1 MPDNKLYFPYNILGG
16 VAWDYANLYS
26 SFLEP
31 PAEFF
36 YMSFLTCLG
45 NILSDKLTI
54 DSEISPQPRFN
65 VLLLGESADDR
76 KSTAIKKTV
85 EFFGDILSYCEGV
98 GSAEGLQKEL
108 KDKEKLVLCF
118 DELQQF
124 VGKVAIQSSV
134 LLPCV
139 TSLFEQNTYESH
151 TKHKSLKLENAY
163 LSILAA
169 STVETYEKIWNSN
182 FTNIGFTN
190 RLFLVP
196 GSGGRKFSVP
206 RNIPTKD
213 KINLIDRVKAIVN
226 KVGDRL
232 EMKITNKAFESY
244 DWWYHNLEI
253 SVHAKRLDTY
263 ALRFMPLLAIN
274 EMKTEVD
281 EDIVD
286 KVIELMN
293 WQLEVRKTH
302 DPIDADNEM
311 AKMEE
316 KIRRVLKTHGELT
329 IRELKQFTNANRT
342 GIWFFDTA
350 VENLK
355 RSNEIEYRE
364 EITLSGQYTQKWN
377 LTK

>member
-1 MPDNKLYFPYNILGG
+1 MVNSNNLHFPHSILSG

-26 SFLEP
+26 SYIEP
-31 PAEFF
+31 PIEFF

-45 NILSDKLTI
+45 NILSDKLTLE
-54 DSEISPQPRFN
+54 SEISPQPRFN
-65 VLLLGESADDR
+65 VLLLGKSADDR

-85 EFFGDILSYCEGV
+85 KFFGDTLSYCEGV

-108 KDKEKLVLCF
+108 KDKKNMVLCF

-151 TKHKSLKLENAY
+151 TKHKSLKLEDAY

-169 STVETYEKIWNSN
+169 STVETYEKIWDSN

-190 RLFLVP
+190 RLFLVS
-196 GSGGRKFSVP
+196 GSGARKFSVP
-206 RNIPTKD
+206 GKIPTKD
-213 KINLIDRVKAIVN
+213 KISLLDRVKVIIDT
-226 KVGDRL
+226 VGDRL
-232 EMKITNKAFESY
+232 EMKITKEAFEAY
-244 DWWYHNLEI
+244 DWWYHNLEVSI
-253 SVHAKRLDTY
+253 HAKRLDTY
-263 ALRFMPLLAIN
+263 ALRFMPLMAIN

-281 EDIVD
+281 IDIVD
-286 KVIELMN
+286 KVIGLMN
-293 WQLEVRKTH
+293 WELEVRKAY

-316 KIRRVLKTHGELT
+316 KIRRILKARGELT
-329 IRELKQFTNANRT
+329 TRELKQYTNANRV
-342 GIWFFDTA
+342 GIWFYYTA
-350 VENLK
+350 IDNLK
-355 RSNEIEYRE
+355 RSLEIIYGSE
-364 EITLSGQYTQKWN
+364 TQKWE
-377 LTK
+377 LIEE